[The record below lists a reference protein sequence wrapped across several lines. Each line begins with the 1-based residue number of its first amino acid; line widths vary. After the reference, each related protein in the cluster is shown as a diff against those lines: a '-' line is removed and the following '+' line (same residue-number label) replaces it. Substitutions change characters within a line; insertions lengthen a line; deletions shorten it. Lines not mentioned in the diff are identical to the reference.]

1 MLKFAKM
8 HGLGNNYIYINLWN
22 EELAEETL
30 APLAVAVSNVNTGI
44 GSDGLITMGPSAVAD
59 ARMRI
64 FNEDG
69 SEGQNCGNGL
79 RCVGKYLYEKG
90 IVTGNRLTI
99 ETRGGLMRLELHLSP
114 DGGAVEQVTVDMGE
128 PALNRRQLPML
139 GGDPD
144 GAAIETIVDV
154 ADQQF
159 VLTGVSMGNP
169 HAVLFVDDA
178 AQADVMG
185 VGPAI
190 ERHELFPER
199 VNVEF
204 VSVNN
209 RRDMDFR
216 VWERGSG
223 VTMACGTGACAAVV
237 AGVLTDRLDRGETVV
252 VHLQGGDLRI
262 AWQRDGHVYMTGP
275 AAWICEG
282 EWLSRPARVDV

>member
-1 MLKFAKM
+1 MKFAKM
-8 HGLGNNYIYINLWN
+8 HGLGNNYIYVNLW
-22 EELAEETL
+22 EEMMAEETL
-30 APLAVAVSNVNTGI
+30 APLAIAVSNVNTGI
-44 GSDGLITMGPSAVAD
+44 GSDGLITMGPSTVAD

-90 IVTGNRLTI
+90 IVAGERLTI
-99 ETRGGLMRLELHLSP
+99 ETKAGLMRLELHVSA
-114 DGGAVEQVTVDMGE
+114 DAATVEEVTVDMGE
-128 PALNRRQLPML
+128 PGLNRSQLPML
-139 GGDPD
+139 GGDPN
-144 GAAIETIVDV
+144 GTAIETVVDV
-154 ADQQF
+154 VDQQF
-159 VLTGVSMGNP
+159 VVTGVSMGNP

-178 AQADVMG
+178 AQADVLG

-209 RRDMDFR
+209 SRDMDFR

-237 AGVLTDRLDRGETVV
+237 AGVLTGRLERGETVV

-262 AWQRDGHVYMTGP
+262 AWQPDGHVYMTGP

-282 EWLSRPARVDV
+282 EWLSEQARVGE

>member
-1 MLKFAKM
+1 M
-8 HGLGNNYIYINLWN
+8 HGLGNNYIYVNLW
-22 EELAEETL
+22 EEMMAEETL
-30 APLAVAVSNVNTGI
+30 APLAIAVSNVNTGI
-44 GSDGLITMGPSAVAD
+44 GSDGLITMGPSTVAD

-90 IVTGNRLTI
+90 IVAGERLTI
-99 ETRGGLMRLELHLSP
+99 ETKAGLMRLELHVSA
-114 DGGAVEQVTVDMGE
+114 DAATVEEVTVDMGE
-128 PALNRRQLPML
+128 PGLNRSQLPML
-139 GGDPD
+139 GGDPN
-144 GAAIETIVDV
+144 GTAIETVVDV
-154 ADQQF
+154 VDQQF
-159 VLTGVSMGNP
+159 VVTGVSMGNP

-178 AQADVMG
+178 AQADVLG

-209 RRDMDFR
+209 SRDMDFR

-237 AGVLTDRLDRGETVV
+237 AGVLTGRLERGETVV

-262 AWQRDGHVYMTGP
+262 AWQPDGHVYMTGP

-282 EWLSRPARVDV
+282 EWLSEQARVGE